1 MSLLSN
7 IAKMTLGLKNAK
19 PKTFGVDPT
28 PPGSLHLNYS
38 TTGTP
43 DVKWRTISGE
53 GMKPKASKL
62 DNISGKYTPKSP
74 YLNNKPKS

>member
-1 MSLLSN
+1 MSLLQN
-7 IAKMTLGLKNAK
+7 ITKMALSLKNK
-19 PKTFGVDPT
+19 QPQTFGVDPI
-28 PPGSLHLNYS
+28 PPGSLHLSYS

-53 GMKPKASKL
+53 GMKPKPSKL
-62 DNISGKYTPKSP
+62 DDIKGTYTPKQP

>member
-1 MSLLSN
+1 MSLLQN
-7 IAKMTLGLKNAK
+7 ITKMALSLKNK
-19 PKTFGVDPT
+19 QPQTFGVDPI

-53 GMKPKASKL
+53 GMKPKPSKL
-62 DNISGKYTPKSP
+62 DNLKSKYTPKQS
-74 YLNNKPKS
+74 YINNKPKS